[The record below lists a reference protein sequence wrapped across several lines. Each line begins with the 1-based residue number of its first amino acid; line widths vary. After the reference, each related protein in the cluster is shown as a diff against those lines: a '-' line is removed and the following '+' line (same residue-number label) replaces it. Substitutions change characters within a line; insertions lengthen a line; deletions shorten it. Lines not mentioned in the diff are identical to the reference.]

1 MSFNQELA
9 NEVTSYFK
17 DNITN
22 PRRTAKDIDKVLG
35 YSNSI
40 NYNTLRAWGKGER
53 NRPTKANLLLPVLY
67 ERADGPLRELAFNL
81 MNILEINQPV
91 QG

>member
-9 NEVTSYFK
+9 NEVTSYFD
-17 DNITN
+17 DNNTN

-35 YSNSI
+35 YPNSI
-40 NYNTLRAWGKGER
+40 SYNTLYQWGKGER
-53 NRPTKANLLLPVLY
+53 SRPTSANLLLPLLY
-67 ERADGPLRELAFNL
+67 ERADGPLKELAFNL